1 MILHSGHQE
10 EKQASISI
18 TEKVFSNIIIVHR
31 AHQERKYHQKSIL
44 KILHRGHRQAK
55 RASISIRASSNPP
68 SVLPWRPS
76 GKVIFRGGNTL
87 LDRST
92 AGIAENID
100 ILMSLH
106 FSINANK
113 STNFYK
119 FANNY
124 NNHCSA
130 CSHSFLKRRNKT

>member
-1 MILHSGHQE
+1 MYAGKSKNIIILHSGHQE
-10 EKQASISI
+10 EKQASLSI

-76 GKVIFRGGNTL
+76 RKVILRGGNTV
-87 LDRST
+87 DRST

-106 FSINANK
+106 FSINAN
-113 STNFYK
+113 
-119 FANNY
+119 
-124 NNHCSA
+124 
-130 CSHSFLKRRNKT
+130 